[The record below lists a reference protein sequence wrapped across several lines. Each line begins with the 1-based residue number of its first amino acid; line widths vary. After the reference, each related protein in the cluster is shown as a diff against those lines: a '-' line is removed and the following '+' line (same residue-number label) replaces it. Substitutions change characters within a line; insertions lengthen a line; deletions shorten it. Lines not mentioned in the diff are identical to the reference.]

1 MCRKKRQQRPPEQE
15 NTRYTGFVRR
25 GANVVSAT
33 DVEGDNFD
41 ELKAQLRQKMQELHQ
56 PGEDIYYTIV
66 GDKQGQ
72 WHGHIDKKGYYE
84 ELSNSTPPWYMW
96 LIFFPIAAVS
106 WVYLTIYYWVCPKA
120 LDRDREQMGIK
131 D

>member
-1 MCRKKRQQRPPEQE
+1 MSKKNRKHPQEE
-15 NTRYTGFVRR
+15 NTRFTGFVRR
-25 GANVVSAT
+25 GPNIVSAT
-33 DVEGDNFD
+33 HVAGEDFD
-41 ELKAQLRQKMQELHQ
+41 ELKEQLRQKMQELHK

-66 GDKQGQ
+66 GNKQGQ

-96 LIFFPIAAVS
+96 LVFFPIAAVS
-106 WVYLTIYYWVCPKA
+106 WVYLTIYYWICPKA
-120 LDRDREQMGIK
+120 LKRDREQMGIK

>member
-1 MCRKKRQQRPPEQE
+1 MSKKNRKPPQEE
-15 NTRYTGFVRR
+15 NTRFTGFVRR

-33 DVEGDNFD
+33 DVAGDDFD
-41 ELKAQLRQKMQELHQ
+41 KLKEQLRQKMQELYQ

-66 GDKQGQ
+66 GDKHGQ
-72 WHGHIDKKGYYE
+72 WHGHIDKKGDYE

-106 WVYLTIYYWVCPKA
+106 WVYLTIYYWICPKA
-120 LDRDREQMGIK
+120 LKRDREQMGIK

>member
-1 MCRKKRQQRPPEQE
+1 MNKKSRKHQQEE
-15 NTRYTGFVRR
+15 NTRFTGFVRR

-33 DVEGDNFD
+33 DVAGDDFD
-41 ELKAQLRQKMQELHQ
+41 ELKAQLLQKMKELHK

-66 GDKQGQ
+66 GNKQGQ

-106 WVYLTIYYWVCPKA
+106 WVYLTIYYWICPKA
-120 LDRDREQMGIK
+120 LKRDREQMGIK

>member
-1 MCRKKRQQRPPEQE
+1 MNKKSRKHPQEE
-15 NTRYTGFVRR
+15 NTRFTGFVRR

-33 DVEGDNFD
+33 DVAGDDFD
-41 ELKAQLRQKMQELHQ
+41 KLKEQLRQKMQELYQ

-66 GDKQGQ
+66 GDKHGQ

-96 LIFFPIAAVS
+96 LVFFPIAAVS
-106 WVYLTIYYWVCPKA
+106 WVYLTVYYWICPKA
-120 LDRDREQMGIK
+120 LKRDREQMGIK